1 MSSKSR
7 NILKVFFS
15 VVMCF
20 LVVFAPQHTQFADA
34 KKKTSS
40 SSKSSKSSSSSKS
53 SKSSSSSSSTSKS
66 SSSSSSTT
74 SKSSSSTTSSTS
86 AGRTS
91 YSNSTYFFY
100 FSPSVTRNH
109 GYLRH
114 KHKSYKIYLDVAR
127 DSTKTTENTD
137 FVITTYDP
145 DIVLSKE
152 TVKINGKSVGTFSRT
167 DRSRIDIT
175 NLSIDNGKKAEV
187 KVQFEDYYTVFGK
200 RYSKT
205 KNCTFKLSISEKA

>member
-66 SSSSSSTT
+66 SSSTTSTT
-74 SKSSSSTTSSTS
+74 SKSSSSTTST
-86 AGRTS
+86 GRTS

-137 FVITTYDP
+137 FVITTDDP
-145 DIVLSKE
+145 DIDLSKA

-187 KVQFEDYYTVFGK
+187 KVQFEDYYTLFGK